1 MSQVL
6 GIIVK
11 DLKGAMVNVRPSLA
25 GAEEERVV
33 VRMVLTQ
40 VQVHECRHVHSV
52 AVLFHVKQVCWNYI
66 EMGGV
71 K

>member
-1 MSQVL
+1 VL

-11 DLKGAMVNVRPSLA
+11 DFKGAMMNVRPGLA

-33 VRMVLTQ
+33 VCMVLAQ
-40 VQVHECRHVHSV
+40 VQVHECGHVHSV
-52 AVLFHVKQVCWNYI
+52 AVIFHVKQVCWNDV

-71 K
+71 E